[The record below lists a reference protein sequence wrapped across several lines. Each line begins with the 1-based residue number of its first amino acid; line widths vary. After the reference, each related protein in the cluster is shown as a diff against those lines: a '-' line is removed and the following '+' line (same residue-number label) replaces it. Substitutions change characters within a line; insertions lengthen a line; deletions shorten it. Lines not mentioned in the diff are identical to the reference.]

1 MSRQLSALLLFC
13 SNLLF
18 VGTTSAGDIK
28 YPGYTYVAPSYYLT
42 PPVYYAPFAPPPFA
56 APVQVYA
63 PSHVA
68 GLPVIVAEPAFLHT
82 TVMPYDPVWNY
93 GGVLPGT
100 AYRERVS
107 IRPREYEYTLKTFGP
122 PGQRY
127 RYKVEVEPHEI
138 EVKQRYR

>member
-1 MSRQLSALLLFC
+1 MSPRLIAAALLC
-13 SNLLF
+13 
-18 VGTTSAGDIK
+18 VAHTASAGEFK

-63 PSHVA
+63 PSRVV
-68 GLPVIVAEPAFLHT
+68 GSSVIAHEPAFLHT
-82 TVMPYDPVWNY
+82 TVVPYDPVWNY

-100 AYRERVS
+100 AYRERAS
-107 IRPREYEYTLKTFGP
+107 ARPRDYEYTLKTFGP

-127 RYKVEVEPHEI
+127 RYKVEVDPNDI
-138 EVKQRYR
+138 EVRQRYR